1 MQKFWPKIRKILV
14 YISMPI
20 LLFTVVYGNYVWR
33 NNSAIDNQ
41 SFSLFGQ
48 GMKDISENSFSK
60 IGNYAD
66 GFLVSQ
72 LIKSGELDSYI
83 LTKFSNEDIII
94 QVYDIN
100 QEAVNFLQ
108 KIYPEILNLPAST
121 QKLFYIESQSKAVLY
136 LKKDWLVLPN
146 STIQDVK
153 EYYHDSKEYWIIMES
168 NRLIVSKKLFK
179 EPKVVTLV
187 DKNLNELVVSK
198 IEQVINNKICVKLV
212 DNFKNTLNKK
222 ENETICYNIYPDGR
236 YQTLS

>member
-1 MQKFWPKIRKILV
+1 MQTLWPKIRKIITYAAV
-14 YISMPI
+14 PI
-20 LLFTVVYGNYVWR
+20 FLFIAVYGNYVWR

-48 GMKDISENSFSK
+48 GISDISQNNFSK

-83 LTKFSNEDIII
+83 LTRFSNEDIII
-94 QVYDIN
+94 QVYDTN
-100 QEAVNFLQ
+100 QEPVKFLQ
-108 KIYPEILNLPAST
+108 KIYPEIVDLPTST

-146 STIQDVK
+146 SKIQEIK
-153 EYYHDSKEYWIIMES
+153 EYYQGNKEYWIIMES
-168 NRLIVSKKLFK
+168 NRLIISKKFFD

-187 DKNLNELVVSK
+187 DKNLNELIVSN
-198 IEQVINNKICVKLV
+198 IDQVTNNRVCVKLV
-212 DNFKNTLNKK
+212 DKFKNILNKK
-222 ENETICYNIYPDGR
+222 ENETICYNIYPDGKHE
-236 YQTLS
+236 TLS